1 MAKDPMIK
9 LAEKTAGE
17 ICDDVA
23 QRKYILTGLAFA
35 VQERLNEEV
44 LLTPRAGKD
53 TPAVVYTQECEWKR
67 ESFRRHFVY
76 YKTPDFGRMGF
87 TPDRSRELIRVAID
101 VGHEL
106 GHLVVEGPPGKLQAR
121 PGIPPQDLWEIE
133 EAECDFFAI
142 CVLQMYGMVFPDQT
156 V

>member
-1 MAKDPMIK
+1 MIRFAEKVAKD
-9 LAEKTAGE
+9 

-23 QRKYILTGLAFA
+23 NRKYVLTGLAFA

-44 LLTPRAGKD
+44 ILEPRMSGP
-53 TPAVVYTQECEWKR
+53 PAASVYTAEYMWNGKLL
-67 ESFRRHFVY
+67 RRHIVC
-76 YKTPDFGRMGF
+76 YKTPNFGKRF
-87 TPDRSRELIRVAID
+87 TPAKAREFLRVAID

-106 GHLVVEGPPGKLQAR
+106 GHLVVEGPPGKLEAR
-121 PGIPPQDLWEIE
+121 PGVSPRNLKDIE